1 MFIDPKLSNCCISI
15 YGRCMSTEKTPTDA
29 EGLLSFTG
37 MGGAPSPWSK
47 MPAHREEKG
56 W

>member
-1 MFIDPKLSNCCISI
+1 MFIDPKLSSCCTSI
-15 YGRCMSTEKTPTDA
+15 YSRFMSTEQTQTDA

-47 MPAHREEKG
+47 MPAHCQEKG